1 MSYRPTIAETNEI
14 FTKKLINRKMI
25 GSVLKK
31 LLTRDFEPKVKD
43 ILRRYSEECPAER
56 SFMSDRFHPHADPTS
71 FLTPLMKDMMWI
83 AETTGNPLPE
93 ELNHPTHLAEWA
105 DMVSGYFGIK
115 KITGYVK
122 TSNKKVETED
132 RGAKMTRGWTNK
144 KRVIR
149 VRALQKHRKTCSAKF
164 ELDESCEVPSRMK
177 GIKCLSVLYGRIHNW
192 RDGWLT
198 SHALPLGKTGLVVPL
213 MKQFVEE
220 LGGWSKFIHDF
231 PTTYCLIAI
240 MVSVFSERKAFT
252 LESQKQGG
260 LNPYMEELLEL
271 AKRDESE
278 AIHIIGLM
286 LPHHEIYSRMSKDKV
301 ELVYTTSMKWLKTFA
316 PFLEQQWKRGVN
328 KCVRRSCRVPP
339 RGAGVNSS
347 GYNAVVDA
355 WTNLRRFQTISSEY
369 AGIKDAPLILKVM
382 QLVADDQFRMA
393 EGKVDHNAHV
403 YKALTREVLPWNAV
417 LHPESFDTK
426 KAVGMLFE
434 LCQEHEVSF
443 NSWVGVASKRATKVS
458 HPVDMICGVSV
469 PPMSPECADFL
480 KRMGIFGAGTWHGE
494 SA

>member
-1 MSYRPTIAETNEI
+1 MSITKTDTETNEI
-14 FTKKLINRKMI
+14 FTENSISRRMI
-25 GSVLKK
+25 GNVLEN
-31 LLTRDFEPKVKD
+31 LLTGDFEPKIIH
-43 ILRRYSEECPAER
+43 ILDRYSKDCPADV
-56 SFMSDRFHPHADPTS
+56 SFMSEMFHPHADPSS

-83 AETTGNPLPE
+83 AETTDNPLPE
-93 ELNHPTHLAEWA
+93 DLTHPSNLVKWA

-115 KITGYVK
+115 RITGYVK

-132 RGAKMTRGWTNK
+132 RGAKATRGWTNK
-144 KRVIR
+144 KISRSIKS
-149 VRALQKHRKTCSAKF
+149 LQKHRKTCSAKF
-164 ELDESCEVPSRMK
+164 ELDESCEIPSRMK
-177 GIKCLSVLYGRIHNW
+177 GIRCLSVLYGRIHIW
-192 RDGWLT
+192 RDGWIT
-198 SHALPLGKTGLVVPL
+198 SHALPIGKTGLVGPL
-213 MKQFVEE
+213 MKQFVDE
-220 LGGWSKFIHDF
+220 LGGWTRFIDDF
-231 PTTYCLIAI
+231 PVTYCLMAI

-271 AKRDESE
+271 ALEDEFE
-278 AIHIIGLM
+278 AIHVIGLI
-286 LPHHEIYSRMSKDKV
+286 LPLREVYSMMSKEKV
-301 ELVYTTSMKWLKTFA
+301 ELIYTTSMKWLETFA

-347 GYNAVVDA
+347 GYNAVADA
-355 WTNLRRFQTISSEY
+355 WMNLRRFQTISSEY

-393 EGKVDHNAHV
+393 DGKVDSNAHV

-417 LHPESFDTK
+417 LHPESFDKK
-426 KAVGMLFE
+426 KAIGMLFE
-434 LCQEHEVSF
+434 LCQEHEVPF
-443 NSWVGVASKRATKVS
+443 NSWLGVASKRTTTVS

-469 PPMSPECADFL
+469 PKMSPECADFL
-480 KRMGIFGAGTWHGE
+480 KRIGIFGAGTWYGE